1 MGYGYGVWLVH
12 DQEFIRSEHLGH
24 FTVACFMTREK
35 AFNLYD
41 AIYNGLGTE
50 YVEIRL
56 SGIPHAFD
64 ANFYEDDDN
73 DISSW
78 GYNGVTCVH
87 GLWRKLEAISRPFP
101 CNFSSYPHTSVEY
114 SCVEDRTGPR
124 TIPDIVMTCRLHV
137 VDITSDDPIEWN
149 VIT

>member
-12 DQEFIRSEHLGH
+12 DQEFIQSAHLGH
-24 FTVACFMTREK
+24 FTIACFMTREK

-78 GYNGVTCVH
+78 GYNG
-87 GLWRKLEAISRPFP
+87 K
-101 CNFSSYPHTSVEY
+101 YK
-114 SCVEDRTGPR
+114 
-124 TIPDIVMTCRLHV
+124 
-137 VDITSDDPIEWN
+137 
-149 VIT
+149 